1 MAPTS
6 PSSDNIRQFL
16 ALKCATP
23 EELWVCEVGH
33 TGIPLKWTRKTMI
46 NGYWMIL
53 GHHIFRQTCE
63 QSVGQRWAK
72 QESLVSVSV
81 PWDADQPGPGSTV
94 GAPSSCQ
101 VRKGEM
107 TCDGKTTSRKE
118 SGPVLRNQGNGNYWP
133 LICKRLRT
141 KGIQRTCD
149 DETHEFSGSQPTAGS
164 SALAKPLKS
173 TAENPRRPHD
183 FRILVDTFFQYS
195 ENNAKSQKD
204 TLSFW
209 KPFASVSWDGLAK
222 SCWIPR
228 CWIPGGTSRNPSA
241 CGRPMKAR
249 RVFNR
254 LPRIPR
260 LYLLKSWQ
268 HVQLPS
274 TSHVHES
281 HWDGVGWCGTVS
293 LSSPLLVT
301 KHTWPRWPLSESSG
315 AQVAQQSPRG
325 RWGRSW
331 RSTPQQGWDRG
342 MGARCLGVLVN

>member
-1 MAPTS
+1 
-6 PSSDNIRQFL
+6 
-16 ALKCATP
+16 
-23 EELWVCEVGH
+23 
-33 TGIPLKWTRKTMI
+33 
-46 NGYWMIL
+46 MIL

-209 KPFASVSWDGLAK
+209 KPFASVSWDG
-222 SCWIPR
+222 
-228 CWIPGGTSRNPSA
+228 
-241 CGRPMKAR
+241 
-249 RVFNR
+249 
-254 LPRIPR
+254 
-260 LYLLKSWQ
+260 Y
-268 HVQLPS
+268 HVEFP
-274 TSHVHES
+274 
-281 HWDGVGWCGTVS
+281 GVGSLAEHPGTRA
-293 LSSPLLVT
+293 LAA
-301 KHTWPRWPLSESSG
+301 
-315 AQVAQQSPRG
+315 AQ
-325 RWGRSW
+325 
-331 RSTPQQGWDRG
+331 
-342 MGARCLGVLVN
+342 